1 MRDMRVKQITGMP
14 DINHCRGTR
23 SFRLV
28 DDYPTPLNKTL
39 SNSLYIAY
47 SADLKTPLIEE
58 PRQAADVQQEDT
70 LLTMRVSILN
80 TTLMMMKR
88 MLLRIWAFTKNTLF
102 FIWAV
107 FRFMYSAL
115 EFMVLFIKFLFT
127 QKHWSN

>member
-1 MRDMRVKQITGMP
+1 MRVKQITGMP

-28 DDYPTPLNKTL
+28 DDYPKQLNKTL

-47 SADLKTPLIEE
+47 SSDSNTHLNEP
-58 PRQAADVQQEDT
+58 PRQATNGKQEDA

-80 TTLMMMKR
+80 TTLMTMKR
-88 MLLRIWAFTKNTLF
+88 MLLRIWSFTKNTLF

-107 FRFMYSAL
+107 FKFMYAAL
-115 EFMVLFIKFLFT
+115 EFMALFTKFLFT
-127 QKHWSN
+127 QKHWTN